1 MSCWAIVTSPGHWG
15 ELTRSL
21 WTLETLRLPPP
32 ALSSPLETS
41 GTWGSPGALPHLP
54 LAIAPVSVR
63 CRRRTFPAEGWS
75 VSASSRCCF
84 PTESWVSWAFH
95 QACPPS
101 PCRGG
106 AGAGGPPCGSRSPGG
121 PRPAALPDGGAPPPH
136 AGVWAAAGSAAE
148 PAARVSKR
156 ESTIKR
162 WNGGLKTKKKKTW
175 KKLKESSR
183 FAFMCYWVSVCS
195 SPPKRVLSYS
205 AVISHKQVVFGT
217 CLHLICWLLLDK
229 TFLRHHQDRAA
240 QQNTTKQ
247 TTTNRHKKGLHE
259 YKKWRITPQ
268 RAISSAPHVGRRS
281 FKLWSNYTLKASLR
295 RYSSL
300 AISSA
305 TQPGI
310 SGMATWMMYFSRI
323 AKCCKTTETTEGQAQ
338 HTVTS
343 RRQSQYVYY
352 SALRKAKIS
361 LRQTEQTHF

>member
-1 MSCWAIVTSPGHWG
+1 MSCWVIVTSPGHWG

-84 PTESWVSWAFH
+84 PTESWVSWAFR

-162 WNGGLKTKKKKTW
+162 WNGEGLKTRKKIERKQQVC
-175 KKLKESSR
+175 LYVLLSQQVLLSAKEGFIVFSSYFTQTSGFWDL
-183 FAFMCYWVSVCS
+183 FA
-195 SPPKRVLSYS
+195 LN
-205 AVISHKQVVFGT
+205 
-217 CLHLICWLLLDK
+217 LL
-229 TFLRHHQDRAA
+229 TFTRQH
-240 QQNTTKQ
+240 
-247 TTTNRHKKGLHE
+247 
-259 YKKWRITPQ
+259 
-268 RAISSAPHVGRRS
+268 
-281 FKLWSNYTLKASLR
+281 
-295 RYSSL
+295 
-300 AISSA
+300 
-305 TQPGI
+305 
-310 SGMATWMMYFSRI
+310 FS
-323 AKCCKTTETTEGQAQ
+323 
-338 HTVTS
+338 
-343 RRQSQYVYY
+343 
-352 SALRKAKIS
+352 
-361 LRQTEQTHF
+361 